1 MRSVLPGKL
10 QAALGALAERPVTVT
25 DKGFG
30 RLTWP
35 APVSAAALAR
45 TRPSL
50 FGGMFVLP
58 IMVLRESAVRGNVRS
73 MAAYCAAAGVHLA
86 PHGKTTMAPQL
97 LALQLEAGAWGVT
110 AATVAQVQVFRSF
123 GMPRILI
130 ANEVTDRAAIEWLAD
145 ELAADPGFDCYCF
158 VDSLAGVALLDDGMG
173 AAASRRGEV
182 RSSRPV
188 RALVELGRPGGRA
201 GCRSVDEAVTV
212 AKAVTA
218 TSGLR
223 LAGVAG
229 YEGSIGHDDSAATLT
244 AVAEFCRDLRRL
256 GTLVSALPGCQP
268 DYILSAGGSA
278 YFDIVVR
285 ELTTQT
291 CGTAPTVLLRSGAYI
306 SHDHGFYDRLSP
318 ARRSGRAGRS
328 GLDGPELVPA
338 FELWAAVLSRPEPG
352 LAIVGAG
359 RHDVA
364 FDQDMPVPLRVC
376 PPGGPRG
383 GSSGGM
389 PGGVHRMRIS
399 ALDDQHGYLRL
410 PGGAALAPGDLIC
423 LGISHPCTNFD
434 KWRVIP
440 LVDDDY
446 RVIDAIHT
454 FF

>member
-1 MRSVLPGKL
+1 MKSALPGKL
-10 QAALGALAERPVTVT
+10 QAAVGALSERPVTLT

-30 RLTWP
+30 RLAWP
-35 APVSAAALAR
+35 EPVSAASLAR

-50 FGGMFVLP
+50 FGGSFVLP
-58 IMVLRESAVRGNVRS
+58 IMVLRESAVRGNVQS
-73 MAAYCAAAGVHLA
+73 MADYCAAARVQLA

-110 AATVAQVQVFRSF
+110 AATAAQVQVFRSF
-123 GMPRILI
+123 GIPRILV

-145 ELAADPGFDCYCF
+145 ELAADPEFDCYCF
-158 VDSLAGVALLDDGMG
+158 VDSLAGVALFDDAMR
-173 AAASRRGEV
+173 ARRRGD
-182 RSSRPV
+182 RSNDRASRPV

-218 TSGLR
+218 ASGLR
-223 LAGVAG
+223 LAGAAG
-229 YEGSIGHDDSAATLT
+229 YEGSIGHDDSEATLT
-244 AVAEFCRDLRRL
+244 AIAEFCRDLRRL
-256 GTLVSALPGCQP
+256 GTLVSALPGCQ
-268 DYILSAGGSA
+268 DDCILSAGGSA

-285 ELTTQT
+285 ELTAQSRELMAQSREL
-291 CGTAPTVLLRSGAYI
+291 TAPTVLLRSGAYI

-318 ARRSGRAGRS
+318 GGAAGR
-328 GLDGPELVPA
+328 DGPALVPA
-338 FELWAAVLSRPEPG
+338 FELWAPVLSRPEPG

-364 FDQDMPVPLRVC
+364 FDQDMPVPLLVC
-376 PPGGPRG
+376 PPAGPSAG
-383 GSSGGM
+383 ATDAHGM
-389 PGGVHRMRIS
+389 HIS
-399 ALDDQHGYLRL
+399 ALDDQHGYLRC
-410 PGGAALAPGDLIC
+410 PADVALAPGDLIC

-440 LVDDDY
+440 VVDDGY
-446 RVIDAIHT
+446 RVVDAIHT